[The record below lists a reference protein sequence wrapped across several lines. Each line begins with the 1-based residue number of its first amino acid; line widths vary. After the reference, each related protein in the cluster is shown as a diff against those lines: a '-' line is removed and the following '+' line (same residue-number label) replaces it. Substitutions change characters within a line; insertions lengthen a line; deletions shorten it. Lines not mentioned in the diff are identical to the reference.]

1 MKLARI
7 VKTLSL
13 FVLILL
19 IVFLILEQ
27 GSRFYL
33 FGFDSFSYAKMNSVH
48 PLGVSGLIKPSSH
61 LEIIY
66 ELKPNIDTYFKL
78 VRFKTN
84 SQGLRD
90 KEYAKRKPQNTFRV
104 VVLGDSFAMPAG
116 VDINDAFHTILE
128 NRLNKESSDISY
140 EFINYG
146 VGGYDPNQYLATLK
160 YRGLAYDPDLVL
172 FCLSSPIVSFYSE
185 KHYGEVYKVKPK
197 TYPFFES
204 FFIRLTKINKIY
216 IYFEGKHRERINEI
230 KHQGHTESERLKKL
244 KNIFLRLREI
254 SKTRSIPICIVI
266 LQSNVRHEK
275 KCEEIMVLA
284 SKFGL
289 YAVNTTPAFR
299 GTKKSEFYIYK
310 IDKHPNA
317 KANKIFAD
325 VIYTYLKDQHIIGRA
340 TKQ

>member
-7 VKTLSL
+7 VKTLSM
-13 FVLILL
+13 FVLMLL

-33 FGFDSFSYAKMNSVH
+33 FGFDSLSYSKMNSVH
-48 PLGVSGLIKPSSH
+48 ALGVSGLLKPSSH

-66 ELKPNIDTYFKL
+66 ELKPNLDTYFKL

-104 VVLGDSFAMPAG
+104 VVLGDSFAMAAG
-116 VDINDAFHTILE
+116 VNINDAFHTILE
-128 NRLNKESSDISY
+128 NRLNKESSDSSY

-160 YRGLAYDPDLVL
+160 YRGLEYDPDLVL
-172 FCLSSPIVSFYSE
+172 FCLSSPLESFYAE
-185 KHYGEVYKVKPK
+185 KHYREIYKVKPK

-204 FFIRLTKINKIY
+204 FFVKLTEINKIY
-216 IYFEGKHRERINEI
+216 IYLEGKHRKRKNE
-230 KHQGHTESERLKKL
+230 GNNDSERLKKL

-266 LQSNVRHEK
+266 LQSNLRFQK

-284 SKFGL
+284 SQFGL
-289 YAVNTTPAFR
+289 YTINTIPAFQGR
-299 GTKKSEFYIYK
+299 KKSEFYIYK

-325 VIYTYLKDQHIIGRA
+325 VIYTYLKDRHIIGRV